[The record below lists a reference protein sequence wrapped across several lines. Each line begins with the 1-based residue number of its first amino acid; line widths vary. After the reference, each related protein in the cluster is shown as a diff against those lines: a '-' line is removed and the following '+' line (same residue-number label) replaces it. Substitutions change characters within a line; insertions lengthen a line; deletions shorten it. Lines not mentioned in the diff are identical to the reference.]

1 MASGGR
7 FTLIDAGSL
16 QYVVDQLCGR
26 VLRVFGDK
34 PVVEGGPFTLDD
46 TGDDPRLLF
55 PMQPDGGGLD
65 LITDVLPW
73 EVSYEATGDEPLI
86 TEFRFRGVACHG
98 KLMFRK
104 KDSFAL
110 TVDCLG
116 GKPFQAQW
124 FHRLAVACN
133 GGIPTRLTCVLKYF
147 MKYIGWNIFATGRAQ
162 VRLAPRIEVILEY
175 FGVKPEHLRNSAKS
189 NMQKISTAGHVQDV
203 STQDEYYSVTVVA
216 MLLVI
221 CKLLNSAT
229 EGQDD
234 GDDVDMGGASLEL
247 LRGLL
252 MWPLRST
259 PTWGITVEGVDF
271 LIQDGK
277 LDLKMLRTSFE
288 VAFKGRRYRRYPF
301 RSPHTQFL
309 GVNWCPIHG
318 GGTFPHGPTP
328 RPEIVSIRREASSSD
343 PQRMYAKH
351 FPKNDRQ
358 LGRRFAW

>member
-1 MASGGR
+1 MDSGDR

-34 PVVEGGPFTLDD
+34 PVVQGGPFTLDN
-46 TGDDPRLLF
+46 TSCTDPRLLF
-55 PMQPDGGGLD
+55 RGPGGGGLD

-73 EVSYEATGDEPLI
+73 EVSYEETDDEPLI
-86 TEFRFRGVACHG
+86 LEFRFRGVACPG
-98 KLMFRK
+98 KLVFRK
-104 KDSFAL
+104 IDSFVL

-124 FHRLAVACN
+124 YHRLAVECN
-133 GGIPTRLTCVLKYF
+133 GGNPTRLTCVLKYF
-147 MKYIGWNIFATGRAQ
+147 MKYIGWNLRDDYYRGQ
-162 VRLAPRIEVILEY
+162 SRLATRIESILEY
-175 FGVKPEHLRNSAKS
+175 FGVKPEHLHNSAKS
-189 NMQKISTAGHVQDV
+189 NMQHISTAGHVQNF

-216 MLLVI
+216 MLLII
-221 CKLLNSAT
+221 CKLFHSEP
-229 EGQDD
+229 EGEDD
-234 GDDVDMGGASLEL
+234 GDDVDMGKAFSDL

-259 PTWGITVEGVDF
+259 PTWGMTVEGIDF

-301 RSPHTQFL
+301 LFLHTQFL

-318 GGTFPHGPTP
+318 WGGISTRPYSTP
-328 RPEIVSIRREASSSD
+328 GNSFHSA
-343 PQRMYAKH
+343 
-351 FPKNDRQ
+351 
-358 LGRRFAW
+358 